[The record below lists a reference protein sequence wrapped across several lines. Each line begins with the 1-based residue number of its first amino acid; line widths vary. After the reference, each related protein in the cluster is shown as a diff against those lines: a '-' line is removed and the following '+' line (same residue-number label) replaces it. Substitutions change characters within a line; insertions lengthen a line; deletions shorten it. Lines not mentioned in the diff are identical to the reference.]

1 MSTELVIDGAAPPPG
16 APDRDGPRPDR
27 RRPHVSGDLPT
38 VLGAGPAFDRALAGY
53 DRFQVDTYVRWAE
66 DELSTA
72 DREQERLLAR
82 HLQTVAALEEAR
94 ALLTHS
100 SGGAEVVRVS
110 GRITA
115 LLAAAADEAEGL
127 RAEARADRSAASAEA
142 EEIVARA
149 CRVLAD
155 AAAGAERVTAEAAAV
170 AAETA
175 AEAARVR
182 ERAARTLEDART
194 AAAAREAEAE
204 ATLRRAAEDADAVRR
219 DAADDAAA
227 TRLRTRAEVVA
238 MLGTGREQRCRA
250 DAEAAARR
258 EHGDREAAA
267 RLAALLGEVER
278 LQRRRDA
285 LQAEVGRPAAPAA
298 APPARRRDV
307 DARRLLH
314 RLRPGPLRAR

>member
-1 MSTELVIDGAAPPPG
+1 MSTELQIDGAGAPPG
-16 APDRDGPRPDR
+16 APDADGSRPDR
-27 RRPHVSGDLPT
+27 RPPRVSGELST

-66 DELSTA
+66 DELTAA

-94 ALLTHS
+94 AQLTHS

-115 LLAAAADEAEGL
+115 LLAAAADEAAGL

-182 ERAARTLEDART
+182 ERAQRTLEDARA

-204 ATLRRAAEDADAVRR
+204 AALRRAAEDADAVRR
-219 DAADDAAA
+219 GAADEAAEA
-227 TRLRTRAEVVA
+227 RLRARAEIVA
-238 MLGTGREQRCRA
+238 MLGTGREVRRRA
-250 DAEAAARR
+250 DAEAAADR
-258 EHGDREAAA
+258 ERLPREAAA
-267 RLAALLGEVER
+267 RLAALLGEVGR
-278 LQRRRDA
+278 LEERRDA
-285 LQAEVGRPAAPAA
+285 LRAEVGRLGAPVAVQ
-298 APPARRRDV
+298 PGRRRGLDP
-307 DARRLLH
+307 RRLLH
-314 RLRPGPLRAR
+314 RFRPGPLRAR